1 MDDIQQLR
9 RWPQGY
15 LQVLEALGIEKQQHS
30 FYAYWVGQFF
40 NQFQRNRRGIDLERT
55 EIDAFLQRLTS
66 APSATDWQ
74 VKQALEALHA
84 CSSQ

>member
-40 NQFQRNRRGIDLERT
+40 NQFQRNRRRGDLGRT
-55 EIDAFLQRLTS
+55 EMDAFLQS
-66 APSATDWQ
+66 D
-74 VKQALEALHA
+74 
-84 CSSQ
+84 